1 MSEIRIHQTLGML
14 SMTSFDI
21 MLPYYGDVALMQA
34 AVRSVQ
40 AQTDVDWRLTVV
52 DDSKAEGVPEWFA
65 TLGDD
70 RVRYQRNPQ
79 NLGVTRNYQQ
89 CVAMVERDYM
99 VMMGTDD
106 IMLPNYLAT
115 VRSIIAEYPGVGMV
129 QPGVE
134 VIDGAGQV
142 TKTLADEIKRR
153 IYAPKFTGRRLM
165 GGEELATSL
174 LRGNWTYFPSICW
187 RSDAIKAVNFRDGL
201 DVIQDLALMVD
212 LLERGEQM
220 GIDTTLCFQYR
231 RHTVSVSAV
240 GALAGT
246 RFTEARNYF
255 IDVADRMDARG
266 WPRAARASRR
276 YLSSRL
282 HAITMLPTAL
292 KAGHSAGLRNL
303 SRHAFGPSRRSA

>member
-1 MSEIRIHQTLGML
+1 
-14 SMTSFDI
+14 MTTFDI

-40 AQTDVDWRLTVV
+40 AQSDPDWRLTVV
-52 DDSKAEGVPEWFA
+52 DDGKAEGVPEWFA

-70 RVRYQRNPQ
+70 RIRYQRNPS
-79 NLGVTRNYQQ
+79 NLGVTRNYRQ
-89 CVAMVERDYM
+89 CVAMVEHEYM

-106 IMLPNYLAT
+106 IMLPNYVAT
-115 VRSIIAEYPGVGMV
+115 LRSIVADYPGVGMI

-134 VIDGAGQV
+134 VIDGTGQV
-142 TKTLADEIKRR
+142 VRTLADEIKRR
-153 IYAPKFTGRRLM
+153 LYAPKFTGRRLM

-187 RSDAIKAVNFRDGL
+187 RADAIKAVGFREDL
-201 DVIQDLALMVD
+201 EVIQDLALMID

-220 GIDTTLCFQYR
+220 AIDTTLCFQYR
-231 RHTVSVSAV
+231 RHTVSVSAA
-240 GALAGT
+240 GAVAGT

-255 IDVADRMDARG
+255 LDAADQMDAHG
-266 WPRAARASRR
+266 WPRAARAARF
-276 YLSSRL
+276 YASSRL
-282 HAITMLPTAL
+282 HAITLLPTAL
-292 KAGHSAGLRNL
+292 KARHSAGLRSL